1 MSEGPAGMAPDSD
14 VYTVLLIVATIVV
27 GTATV
32 FLCVRSQELF
42 GSWNPFTG
50 A

>member
-1 MSEGPAGMAPDSD
+1 MSEGQTGMAPDSD
-14 VYTVLLIVATIVV
+14 VYTVFLIVATIVV
-27 GTATV
+27 GSATV

-42 GSWNPFTG
+42 GAWNPFVG